1 MIMKK
6 LLLMMVAFLAA
17 VNVSAEDW
25 KEGTF
30 TPVNDASKLGGL
42 KTVVTSDG
50 DVYASSTYNQQFTFA
65 GANIQ
70 APLGV
75 SACIVKYDK
84 DANEKWAV
92 ALVGGS
98 AKVRTM
104 AVDADGT
111 LYAAGTFE
119 DLQLDCYGTNNAEA
133 VTISGDA
140 TGMAKTAFVVKI
152 TKEGVVSAAKA
163 INPSA
168 PEFPEGYE
176 DQFMIDYGVVPN
188 KIAVEGDKVYVS
200 ATFQGDVTELGWQ
213 GSYLDYG
220 IFDMYTYG
228 GNRSDGVFS
237 LNKSNLSAPASVLTV
252 QHTGRLITP
261 YVDIQS
267 RCDAF
272 SIVTSGG
279 KVYATFIGSGNLTM
293 TTPTASKD
301 LEFAVTDYE
310 SETKEHGM
318 VFVDPSYVANPVIYH
333 SAASGLYF
341 DPDCISIMGEV
352 QNSKVYLAGT
362 FLGEFP
368 LDKTVSTTTN
378 TAFAACLKLSN
389 AEKIWTWVNDK
400 EEGSCGRGLVVTGEE
415 VTVCTEANLYQ
426 LKSSDG
432 TFKQALGMVVADGAQ
447 ADDRYVA
454 VILGDEE
461 GNVHLMIQEM
471 SPSAINEAKAGN
483 NGAAKYYN
491 LNGVELNAPQKG
503 INIVKTAEGT
513 HTVVIK

>member
-1 MIMKK
+1 MKK
-6 LLLMMVAFLAA
+6 VLLMLVTFVAAI
-17 VNVSAEDW
+17 NVSAEEW

-65 GANIQ
+65 GANIK
-70 APLGV
+70 APIGV

-84 DANEKWAV
+84 NADEKWAV

-133 VTISGDA
+133 VTISGDEA
-140 TGMAKTAFVVKI
+140 GMAKTAFIVKI

-168 PEFPEGYE
+168 PKFPEGYADE
-176 DQFMIDYGVVPN
+176 SMIDYGVVPN
-188 KIAVEGDKVYVS
+188 KISVDGDKVYVS
-200 ATFQGDVTELGWQ
+200 ATYQGDVTELGWQ

-220 IFDMYTYG
+220 IIEMFTYA

-237 LNKSNLSAPASVLTV
+237 LNKSDLNAPTSILTV

-261 YVDIQS
+261 YIDIQS

-272 SIVTSGG
+272 SILTYGG

-293 TTPTASKD
+293 TTPTASKN

-310 SETKEHGM
+310 NEIKEHGM
-318 VFVDPSYVANPVIYH
+318 VFVDPADVANPIIYH
-333 SAASGLYF
+333 ATANGLYY

-352 QNSKVYLAGT
+352 QNDKIYLAGT
-362 FLGEFP
+362 FIGEFP
-368 LDKTVSTTTN
+368 LDETVSKTTN
-378 TAFAACLKLSN
+378 TAFAASLKPSN
-389 AEKIWTWVNDK
+389 AEKLWTWINDK
-400 EEGSCGRGLVVTGEE
+400 EEESCGRGLVVTGEE
-415 VTVCTEANLYQ
+415 VTVCTNANLYQ

-432 TFKQALGMVVADGAQ
+432 TFKKALNMIVADGAQ
-447 ADDRYVA
+447 ADDKYVA

-461 GNVHLMIQEM
+461 GKVHLMIQEM
-471 SPSAINEAKAGN
+471 NPSAINETKTLK
-483 NGAAKYYN
+483 NGAAKIYN
-491 LNGVELNAPQKG
+491 LNGVELSAPQKG
-503 INIVKTAEGT
+503 LNIIKTTDGVKKV
-513 HTVVIK
+513 TVK